1 MNCKHC
7 QSPLDD
13 GVTICPSC
21 GFDNAETAG
30 DAIPAPETQEATP
43 AAEAPEATAAAET
56 PAPADVPGQKK

>member
-13 GVTICPSC
+13 GVTICPNC

-30 DAIPAPETQEATP
+30 DAIPAAETP
-43 AAEAPEATAAAET
+43 EAPEATAAA
-56 PAPADVPGQKK
+56 